1 MSLTTKMNIVFTDKP
16 PLHWNE
22 LCHNHGDLFNTPEWQ
37 GVLAKGLGSETLYG
51 WDETASIGI
60 TITIFKA
67 GPFRIGYLGFPVGG
81 MVAGATISP
90 AMIEA
95 LKKTG
100 FPVTIHCL
108 RIPVSAFDLGVNLPI
123 PKKTALETSIGN
135 LQEWKLKSAKTRCK
149 INKARRFSI
158 RIIAADNPLLGSK
171 LFEIYRDTV
180 VRHKGKMRYNVK
192 YFEEL
197 IKLSIKNMDIRCY
210 LAMKDDE
217 VIGFQV
223 VACHSRTA
231 YSLHGC
237 IDHGFRDYCPA
248 DLLLLEAINW
258 AKQQGM
264 ECYNLMASPQEQLSL
279 VHYKE
284 KWGGVTRIQQTYD
297 LALYPFQTM
306 MFNFSEKVYEKI
318 RFK

>member
-1 MSLTTKMNIVFTDKP
+1 MNKLVFTQEP
-16 PLHWNE
+16 PSYWDE
-22 LCHNHGDLFNTPEWQ
+22 LCSRHGDLFNTPQWHT
-37 GVLAKGLGSETLYG
+37 VLSKGFGSDTLYG
-51 WDETASIGI
+51 WDEASSMGVSI
-60 TITIFKA
+60 TVFKA

-81 MVAGATISP
+81 TVGNGAISP
-90 AMIEA
+90 DMVLD
-95 LKKTG
+95 LKAAH
-100 FPVTIHCL
+100 FPIGLHCI
-108 RIPVSAFDLGVNLPI
+108 RIPVSAFASNVVLSLPT
-123 PKKTALETSIGN
+123 KTTLETSIEN
-135 LQEWKLKSAKTRCK
+135 LQDWKLKSSKTRCK
-149 INKARRFSI
+149 INKAKRLSI
-158 RIIAADNPLLGSK
+158 RIAAADNPLLGSK
-171 LFEIYRDTV
+171 LFEIYRETV

-192 YFEEL
+192 YFAEL

-237 IDHGFRDYCPA
+237 IDHRFRECCPA
-248 DLLLLEAINW
+248 DLLLLEAISW

-284 KWGGVTRIQQTYD
+284 KWGGVTRLQHTYD